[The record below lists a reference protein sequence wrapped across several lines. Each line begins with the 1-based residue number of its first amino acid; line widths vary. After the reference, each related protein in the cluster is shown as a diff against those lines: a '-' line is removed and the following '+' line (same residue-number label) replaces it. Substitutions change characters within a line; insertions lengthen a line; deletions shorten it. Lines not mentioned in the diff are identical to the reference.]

1 MKVMTKDE
9 LKPILKK
16 LKFAYQRESFLAE
29 QEALDL
35 WLERL
40 GDCKKEILEVAVGN
54 YIDKN
59 TYQPTIADIRAE
71 YKKIVEAREHIKAQL
86 REIYDRTRGTYP
98 DMYLNSDD
106 AERNTAAAEAQKA
119 WWELVKS
126 SPIEERVAR
135 AEQIEDATIRFVRC
149 VEADTAR
156 QEIPTL
162 AEFFREALRREAR
175 KREL

>member
-1 MKVMTKDE
+1 MTKE
-9 LKPILKK
+9 EFAPIVIKINQAYLERQPITQEG
-16 LKFAYQRESFLAE
+16 FAVW
-29 QEALDL
+29 LDL
-35 WLERL
+35 LKDL
-40 GDCKKEILEVAVGN
+40 DANTLDIAASN
-54 YIDKN
+54 YIRANKFP
-59 TYQPTIADIRAE
+59 PTIADLRTE
-71 YKKIVEAREHIKAQL
+71 YKKIKDRLQSIENQL

-106 AERNTAAAEAQKA
+106 AERNTAAVEARKA